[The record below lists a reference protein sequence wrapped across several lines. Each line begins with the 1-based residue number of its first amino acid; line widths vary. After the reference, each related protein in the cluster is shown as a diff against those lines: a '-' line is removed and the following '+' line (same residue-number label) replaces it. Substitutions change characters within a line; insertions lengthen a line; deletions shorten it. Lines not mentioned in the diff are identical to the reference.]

1 MKRFW
6 TEERDA
12 LLRRLYPDHH
22 LGSLAA
28 RIGTTEKAIRSRAKI
43 LKLRRKV
50 NIKHPWTERQV
61 SYLKKHY
68 ADTDISILIEKTH
81 HDQRSIWNKAKALGL
96 RKSYEWKAENGRM
109 HSQHP
114 KAIAT
119 RFKKGQEPANK
130 GKRIEEFMTAEGIA
144 SSSRTRFKK
153 GQQPHNARP
162 IGSEVLHAD
171 GYVYIK
177 TAKGC
182 VLKQRHVWEQAN
194 GPIPDG
200 HLIAFRDGNRQNC
213 RLDNLYIIS
222 REDAA
227 RQVIQSETPERRRAR
242 VEKLAARL
250 AELRRKDRLR
260 IHWGLEP
267 KTNLVK
273 RW

>member
-1 MKRFW
+1 MRKFW
-6 TEERDA
+6 TPERDA

-130 GKRIEEFMTAEGIA
+130 GKRIEEFMSAEGIA

-177 TAKGC
+177 TASGC
-182 VLKQRHVWEQAN
+182 VPKHRYVWEQAN
-194 GPIPDG
+194 GAVPEG
-200 HLIAFRDGNRQNC
+200 YVVAFRDGNRQNC
-213 RLDNLYIIS
+213 DLTNLYLLS
-222 REDAA
+222 RADNA
-227 RQVIQSETPERRRAR
+227 RRRTSEETPEAR
-242 VEKLAARL
+242 KARL
-250 AELRRKDRLR
+250 AKAQTSRNKSIRRDKLRL
-260 IHWGLEP
+260 HWGMQPLG
-267 KTNLVK
+267 KLVK